1 MNNVREQVMAA
12 IVETGRTFREA
23 GRDVLTGLQRAYP
36 GVPTEVLVE
45 AWMKVDDEATEAW
58 WQQVERTIDG
68 EIIKQAVITAGKE
81 NG

>member
-12 IVETGRTFREA
+12 IVETGRKLR
-23 GRDVLTGLQRAYP
+23 GDGIDVLSGLQRAYP
-36 GVPTEVLVE
+36 GIPDEVLVE

>member
-12 IVETGRTFREA
+12 IVETGRKLRA
-23 GRDVLTGLQRAYP
+23 DGMDVLSGLQRAYP
-36 GVPTEVLVE
+36 GIPDEVLVE

-81 NG
+81 K